1 MEMEKNIEISLLLDF
16 YGGLLKP
23 DAAQMIDLYYN
34 EDLSLSEIAAQTGI
48 TRQGVRDRIK
58 RCEQN
63 LFELE
68 QKLGMLKRF
77 RELEQGLDRI
87 LEAAGKIGSETDNQR
102 IKDLAQSIKAEAL
115 GLKE

>member
-1 MEMEKNIEISLLLDF
+1 MEMEKNIEVSLLLDF
-16 YGGLLKP
+16 YSGLLKP

-34 EDLSLSEIAAQTGI
+34 EDLSLSEIASQTGI

-68 QKLGMLKRF
+68 EKLGMLKRF
-77 RELEQGLDRI
+77 REVEQGLDRI
-87 LEAAGKIGSETDNQR
+87 TDAANKISGGTDDETIKSLAECIEHEAQI
-102 IKDLAQSIKAEAL
+102 
-115 GLKE
+115 LKE

>member
-1 MEMEKNIEISLLLDF
+1 MEKNIEISLLLDF

-58 RCEQN
+58 RCEQSVS
-63 LFELE
+63 FVRRKSFI
-68 QKLGMLKRF
+68 KLH
-77 RELEQGLDRI
+77 
-87 LEAAGKIGSETDNQR
+87 
-102 IKDLAQSIKAEAL
+102 AL
-115 GLKE
+115 

>member
-16 YGGLLKP
+16 YSGLLKP

-34 EDLSLSEIAAQTGI
+34 EDLSLAEIASQTGI

-68 QKLGMLKRF
+68 EKLGMLKRF

-87 LEAAGKIGSETDNQR
+87 TDAAKQISGATDDEKIKSLAKSIELEAQ
-102 IKDLAQSIKAEAL
+102 